1 MAATERIPVQ
11 VTPDEKAR
19 IARRAKSL
27 GLTVSEFAR
36 RAMAQLDRDTA
47 DPADLDALLDRV
59 KRSTARANRAIG
71 EAVRFV
77 AESEKRIRRLESG
90 RRERK
95 TA

>member
-19 IARRAKSL
+19 IAKRAKSL

-36 RAMAQLDRDTA
+36 RAMARLDRDAA
-47 DPADLDALLDRV
+47 DPADLEALLERV
-59 KRSTARANRAIG
+59 KRSTAQANRAIG
-71 EAVRFV
+71 GALRFV

-90 RRERK
+90 RGERR
-95 TA
+95 AA